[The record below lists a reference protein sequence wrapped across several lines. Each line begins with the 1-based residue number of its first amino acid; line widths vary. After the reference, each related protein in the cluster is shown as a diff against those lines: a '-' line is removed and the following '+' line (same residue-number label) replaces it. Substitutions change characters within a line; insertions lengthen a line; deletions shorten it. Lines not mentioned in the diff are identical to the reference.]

1 MPVSGWA
8 IFLGCVMLFGASTG
22 MAQDVALPDGYRQSN
37 YDAPVPD
44 HVPGAITVGDDAAYA
59 LWRSG
64 RVAFVDVMPNLPRP
78 ASLPADAVWHGRSR
92 KSVPG
97 AIWLPDVGFGA
108 LDTAAEAQ
116 LESGLIAATRGDQDA
131 PILFL
136 CRADCWMSWNA
147 SKRAVER
154 GYTTVFWYPDG
165 STGWTF
171 WDWPTKRLKVFENK

>member
-1 MPVSGWA
+1 MRVFGWA
-8 IFLGCVMLFGASTG
+8 ALLACMVFVGVSPGT
-22 MAQDVALPDGYRQSN
+22 AQDVALPDGYRQSD

-64 RVAFVDVMPNLPRP
+64 RVGFVDVMPNLARP
-78 ASLPADAVWHGRSR
+78 KNLPADAVWHGRSR

-97 AIWLPDVGFGA
+97 AIWLPDVGFG
-108 LDTAAEAQ
+108 TMNSAAAAQ
-116 LESGLIAATRGDQDA
+116 LRAGLEAASGGDLDA
-131 PILFL
+131 PIVFL

-147 SKRAVER
+147 SKRAVGL
-154 GYTTVFWYPDG
+154 GYSRVFWYPDG

-171 WDWPTKRLKVFENK
+171 WDWPTKRLKVFEIQ

>member
-1 MPVSGWA
+1 VFHAAP
-8 IFLGCVMLFGASTG
+8 TT
-22 MAQDVALPDGYRQSN
+22 MAQQVALPDGYRQSD

-64 RVAFVDVMPNLPRP
+64 RVGFIDVMPNLARP
-78 ASLPADAVWHGRSR
+78 KSLPGDAVWHGRSR
-92 KSVPG
+92 QSVPG
-97 AIWLPDVGFGA
+97 ALWLPDVGFGT
-108 LDTAAEAQ
+108 LDKPARAQ
-116 LESGLIAATRGDQDA
+116 LEAGLRTASNEDPDA

-147 SKRAVER
+147 SKRAIEL

-171 WDWPTKRLKVFENK
+171 WDWPTKRLKVFESQ

>member
-1 MPVSGWA
+1 MNPIAGAA
-8 IFLGCVMLFGASTG
+8 ILACGLFLGAPMAA
-22 MAQDVALPDGYRQSN
+22 AQDVALPDGFRKTL

-64 RVAFVDVMPNLPRP
+64 RVGFIDVMPNLARP
-78 ASLPADAVWHGRSR
+78 KGLPAEAVWHGRSR
-92 KSVPG
+92 QSVPG
-97 AIWLPDVGFGA
+97 AIWLPDVGFGT
-108 LDTAAEAQ
+108 LDATAHTQ
-116 LESGLIAATRGDQDA
+116 LDAGLLAATGGDRDA

-147 SKRAVER
+147 SKRAVDR
-154 GYTTVFWYPDG
+154 GYTRVFWYPDG

-171 WDWPTKRLKVFENK
+171 WDWPTKRLKVFKPQ